1 MYSYPID
8 YEEFTTDEVLK
19 LVEFLNLI
27 EAANERKLIPDNLEK
42 AYNTYRR
49 ILNSK
54 SIEKQIDRDFEK
66 MSGYSIYNTMK
77 KIK

>member
-8 YEEFTTDEVLK
+8 YELFTTEEILDI
-19 LVEFLNLI
+19 VEFLNLI
-27 EAANERKLIPDNLEK
+27 EAANDQKKVPENIQK
-42 AYNTYRR
+42 AYKRYRS
-49 ILNSK
+49 IINSQ

-66 MSGYSIYNTMK
+66 LSGYSIYNTMK